1 MGDGKCNPEDIKC
14 SARLLTRM
22 RDFDSALDDP
32 KFAERYPQL
41 VEFKPELAA
50 AIKAEETALNEA
62 LGVCELPEPEP
73 AAPAEPAEGETGE

>member
-32 KFAERYPQL
+32 KFAEKYPQL
-41 VEFKPELAA
+41 VGFKPELAA
-50 AIKAEETALNEA
+50 AIKAEETALNSA
-62 LGVCELPEPEP
+62 LGVCELPEP
-73 AAPAEPAEGETGE
+73 AEGETSE